1 MFFLI
6 QKPYGLSSFSAIAHL
21 RKKFGIKKIGHT
33 GTLDPLATG
42 LLLVATDN
50 STKLI
55 SYIDKARKSYV
66 FTVRLDG
73 STPSYD
79 LDTPVEY
86 LDVDIVEK
94 ARTTLTKEIIEHTIQ
109 TYFFGKIEQIPPS
122 YSAIRLQ
129 GQRAY
134 HMVRAGQEVQISK
147 REIEIFSTRLV
158 SFSFPEVT
166 IEMEVSVGTYIRSIA
181 RDIGEKLGLAG
192 HVTMLHRNK
201 IEHLDEILARK
212 IEDITLEDTLSY
224 DCIFPGFEII
234 SPEAEILE
242 KLYNGLVFSNTIG
255 LESGKKYLVKN
266 GDKYISLIEER
277 DGMVR
282 ICANNIE

>member
-1 MFFLI
+1 MFLLI
-6 QKPYGLSSFSAIAHL
+6 QKPIGLSSFSAIAHL

-42 LLLVATDN
+42 LLLVATLN

-55 SYIDKARKSYV
+55 SYIDKARKTYI

-79 LDTPVEY
+79 LDTPVTY
-86 LDVDIVEK
+86 LEPHILEH
-94 ARTTLTKEIIEHTIQ
+94 ARISLSKEEIETTIQ
-109 TYFFGKIEQIPPS
+109 KYFRGMITQIPPS

-134 HMVRAGQEVQISK
+134 DMIRNGEEVVISP
-147 REIEIFSTRLV
+147 RSVEIFSSRIV

-181 RDIGEKLGLAG
+181 RDLGEKLELAG
-192 HVTMLHRNK
+192 YVTSLHRSK
-201 IEHLDEILARK
+201 IEHL
-212 IEDITLEDTLSY
+212 
-224 DCIFPGFEII
+224 
-234 SPEAEILE
+234 
-242 KLYNGLVFSNTIG
+242 
-255 LESGKKYLVKN
+255 
-266 GDKYISLIEER
+266 
-277 DGMVR
+277 
-282 ICANNIE
+282 

>member
-6 QKPYGLSSFSAIAHL
+6 HKPHGLSSFSAIAHL

-79 LDTPVEY
+79 LDTQVEY
-86 LDVDIVEK
+86 LDADIIEK
-94 ARTTLTKEIIEHTIQ
+94 ARTTLTEEIIERIIQ
-109 TYFFGKIEQIPPS
+109 MYFFGKIEQIPPS

-129 GQRAY
+129 
-134 HMVRAGQEVQISK
+134 
-147 REIEIFSTRLV
+147 
-158 SFSFPEVT
+158 
-166 IEMEVSVGTYIRSIA
+166 
-181 RDIGEKLGLAG
+181 
-192 HVTMLHRNK
+192 
-201 IEHLDEILARK
+201 
-212 IEDITLEDTLSY
+212 
-224 DCIFPGFEII
+224 
-234 SPEAEILE
+234 
-242 KLYNGLVFSNTIG
+242 
-255 LESGKKYLVKN
+255 
-266 GDKYISLIEER
+266 
-277 DGMVR
+277 
-282 ICANNIE
+282 